1 MKSIYLLLN
10 ELRSMFTSSTVVL
23 VQPGHSPLVP
33 AYENQRMLLQGSGGG
48 SGEKPKKTTRVQR
61 RRRVDDSEDR
71 ERAETPQRRK
81 PTSQQ
86 PPRPSTT
93 GAGQRPPSTTSMPS
107 LGGLPGGKRPSL
119 LVIGLLIV
127 AVICILLLYLM
138 LGPQDAGDEILDTA
152 LPPVV
157 TTGPAVVIRPT
168 STSKPFTPPAAS
180 SDGSTWL
187 VMLYQDADDK
197 ILEQDIYLDLNE
209 VERVGSS
216 EQVQIVAQIDR
227 FRAGYQGD
235 GDWSSAKRFYIT
247 RDDDLQ
253 YVRSQEVADLG
264 EVNMSDGKTLVD
276 FVTWAIQTFPAD
288 KYALILSDHGLGWP
302 GGWSDPAPGGRGEA
316 DIPLAEKLGDE
327 LYLMEIDQ
335 ALGEIRTQTGLD
347 KFELI
352 GMDACLMGHLEVFAA
367 LAPHARYAVASQEVE
382 PSVGWA
388 YKGFL
393 EALQANPGMDGK
405 DLARLIVE
413 SYIRDDQRIVDDQA
427 RAEFL
432 RQGSPMGGLFGFL
445 GGPSAEQLA
454 EQLSRNTTLTAVD
467 LEAMGQL
474 LAEFN
479 NLSFALQE
487 EQQAKVAQARS
498 YAQSYTSIFGE
509 QVPPS
514 YIDLGHFAQ
523 LLKQQT
529 TSANVSAA
537 IDGLLASLDQTVVAE
552 KHGPD
557 KPGAT
562 GISIYFPNS
571 QLYRSP
577 VTGAESYT
585 AIVRRFAEI
594 SLWDDFLAFHYT
606 GKAFEA
612 AEGAISVPEP
622 DEAVRGP
629 GLGQIQVSPVSLS
642 DSVAAPG
649 SSILLSTDISG
660 QNLGYIY
667 LFVGYYDASANSI
680 LVADS
685 DYLESADTRQIN
697 GVYYPVWGEE
707 PFTLEFE
714 WEPVV
719 FAIDNGVESVSALF
733 TPQSYGRSFEEAVYT
748 VEGIYTYA
756 DGGESRYARL
766 YFQNGVLRQVYG
778 FTGEDGTGAP
788 REIVPQTGDSF
799 TVLDKWMDLDAQG
812 RVVQVAKQEGGT
824 LTFGDQMFTWETLD
838 AAPGQYIVGFVV
850 EDLDGNT
857 YETFSQMRVE

>member
-1 MKSIYLLLN
+1 MITIDILLN
-10 ELRSMFTSSTVVL
+10 TLRSKYASNTVSLAASRIAPVASA
-23 VQPGHSPLVP
+23 P
-33 AYENQRMLLQGSGGG
+33 EIQRMFMQSSGSG
-48 SGEKPKKTTRVQR
+48 SGQKPQKTTRVQR
-61 RRRVDDSEDR
+61 RRRTDDSEDR

-81 PTSQQ
+81 PAAQQ
-86 PPRPSTT
+86 PPRPGTT
-93 GAGQRPPSTTSMPS
+93 GAGQRPPTPTSIPS
-107 LGGLPGGKRPSL
+107 FGGLPGGKRPSL

-127 AVICILLLYLM
+127 AAICLLPIFLM
-138 LGPQDAGDEILDTA
+138 LGPQDTGEVVLDTS
-152 LPPVV
+152 LPAAAA
-157 TTGPAVVIRPT
+157 TGPAAVNLPT
-168 STSKPFTPPAAS
+168 VTHRPFTPPAMS

-227 FRAGYQGD
+227 FRAGFQGD
-235 GDWSSAKRFYIT
+235 GDWTSSKRFYIT

-253 YVRSQEVADLG
+253 RIHSQEVADLG
-264 EVNMSDGKTLVD
+264 EVNMSDGETLVD
-276 FVTWAIQTFPAD
+276 FVTWAVQTFPAD
-288 KYALILSDHGLGWP
+288 KYVLILSDHGLGWP
-302 GGWSDPAPGGRGEA
+302 GGWSDPAPGGRGEPG
-316 DIPLAEKLGDE
+316 IPLAEKLGNE
-327 LYLMEIDQ
+327 LYLMELDQ
-335 ALGEIRTQTGLD
+335 ALEEIQAQTGVG

-352 GMDACLMGHLEVFAA
+352 GMDACLMGQLEVFTA
-367 LAPHARYAVASQEVE
+367 LAPYARYAVASQEVE

-393 EALQANPGMDGK
+393 EALQANPSMDGR
-405 DLARLIVE
+405 DLGRLIVE

-427 RAEFL
+427 RADFL
-432 RQGSPMGGLFGFL
+432 KQGSPIGGLFGLL

-454 EQLSRNTTLTAVD
+454 EQLSRSTTLAAMD
-467 LEAMGQL
+467 LEALGQL

-479 NLSFALQE
+479 NLSFVLQE

-498 YAQSYTSIFGE
+498 YAQSFTNIFGE

-514 YIDLGHFAQ
+514 YIDLGNFAQ
-523 LLKQQT
+523 LLKRQT
-529 TSANVSAA
+529 SSANVSAA
-537 IDGLLASLDQTVVAE
+537 IDGLLASLNQTVIAE

-577 VTGAESYT
+577 ITGAESYT
-585 AIVRRFAEI
+585 KIVRRFAEV
-594 SLWDDFLAFHYT
+594 SLWDDFLAYHYT
-606 GKAFEA
+606 GKAFKA
-612 AEGAISVPEP
+612 VEGAISVPKPE
-622 DEAVRGP
+622 EAIRAP

-649 SSILLSTDISG
+649 SPILLSADISG

-667 LFVGYYDASANSI
+667 LLVGYYDANANSI

-685 DYLESADTRQIN
+685 DYLESADTREIS

-719 FAIDNGVESVSALF
+719 FAIDNGEDSVSALF
-733 TPQSYGRSFEEAVYT
+733 TPQSYGRSFDEAVYT

-766 YFQNGVLRQVYG
+766 YFQDGLLRQVYG
-778 FTGEDGTGAP
+778 FTGDDGTGAP
-788 REIVPQTGDSF
+788 REIIPQAGDSF
-799 TVLDKWMDLDAQG
+799 TVLEKWMDLDAQG
-812 RVVQVAKQEGGT
+812 RVVEVAKQEGGT
-824 LTFGDQMFTWETLD
+824 LTFGDQMFTWKTLD
-838 AAPGQYIVGFVV
+838 AAPGQYVVGFII
-850 EDLDGNT
+850 EDLDGNA
-857 YETFSQMRVE
+857 YETFSQVRVE

>member
-1 MKSIYLLLN
+1 MITIDILLN
-10 ELRSMFTSSTVVL
+10 TLRSKYASNTVSLAASRIAPVASA
-23 VQPGHSPLVP
+23 P
-33 AYENQRMLLQGSGGG
+33 EIQRMFMQSSGSG
-48 SGEKPKKTTRVQR
+48 SGQKPQKTTRVQR
-61 RRRVDDSEDR
+61 RRRTDDSEDR

-81 PTSQQ
+81 PAAQQ
-86 PPRPSTT
+86 PPRPGTT
-93 GAGQRPPSTTSMPS
+93 GAGQRPPTPTSIPS
-107 LGGLPGGKRPSL
+107 FGGLPGGKRPSL

-127 AVICILLLYLM
+127 AAICLLPIFLM
-138 LGPQDAGDEILDTA
+138 LGPQDTGEVVLDTS
-152 LPPVV
+152 LPAAAA
-157 TTGPAVVIRPT
+157 TGPAAVNLPT
-168 STSKPFTPPAAS
+168 VTHRPFTPPAMS

-227 FRAGYQGD
+227 FRAGFQGD
-235 GDWSSAKRFYIT
+235 GDWTSSKRFYIT

-253 YVRSQEVADLG
+253 RIHSQEVADLG
-264 EVNMSDGKTLVD
+264 EVNMSDGETLVD
-276 FVTWAIQTFPAD
+276 FVTWAVQTFPAD
-288 KYALILSDHGLGWP
+288 KYVLILSDHGLGWP
-302 GGWSDPAPGGRGEA
+302 GGWSDPAPGGRGEPG
-316 DIPLAEKLGDE
+316 IPLAEKLGNE
-327 LYLMEIDQ
+327 LYLMELDQ
-335 ALGEIRTQTGLD
+335 ALEEIQAQTGVG

-352 GMDACLMGHLEVFAA
+352 GMDACLMGQLEVFTA
-367 LAPHARYAVASQEVE
+367 LAPYARYAVASQEVE

-393 EALQANPGMDGK
+393 EALQANPSMDGR
-405 DLARLIVE
+405 DLGRLIVE

-427 RAEFL
+427 RADFL
-432 RQGSPMGGLFGFL
+432 KQGSPMGGLFGLL
-445 GGPSAEQLA
+445 GGPSAEQLT
-454 EQLSRNTTLTAVD
+454 EQLSRSTTLAAVD
-467 LEAMGQL
+467 LEALGQL

-479 NLSFALQE
+479 NLSFVLQE

-498 YAQSYTSIFGE
+498 YAQSFTNIFGE

-514 YIDLGHFAQ
+514 YIDLGNFAQ
-523 LLKQQT
+523 LLKRQT
-529 TSANVSAA
+529 SSANVSAA
-537 IDGLLASLDQTVVAE
+537 IDGLLASLNQTVIAE

-577 VTGAESYT
+577 ITGAESYT
-585 AIVRRFAEI
+585 KIVRRFAEV
-594 SLWDDFLAFHYT
+594 SLWDDFLAYHYT
-606 GKAFEA
+606 GKAFKA
-612 AEGAISVPEP
+612 VEGAISVPKPE
-622 DEAVRGP
+622 EAIRAP

-642 DSVAAPG
+642 DSVAVPG
-649 SSILLSTDISG
+649 SPILLSADISG

-667 LFVGYYDASANSI
+667 LLVGYYDANANSI

-685 DYLESADTRQIN
+685 DYLESADTREIS

-719 FAIDNGVESVSALF
+719 FAIDNGEDSVSALF
-733 TPQSYGRSFEEAVYT
+733 TPQSYGRSFDEAVYT

-766 YFQNGVLRQVYG
+766 YFQDGLLRQVYG
-778 FTGEDGTGAP
+778 FTGDDGTGAP
-788 REIVPQTGDSF
+788 REIIPQAGDSF
-799 TVLDKWMDLDAQG
+799 TVLEKWMDLDAQG
-812 RVVQVAKQEGGT
+812 RVVEVAKQEGGT
-824 LTFGDQMFTWETLD
+824 LTFGDQMFTWKTLD
-838 AAPGQYIVGFVV
+838 AAPGQYVVGFII
-850 EDLDGNT
+850 EDLDGNA
-857 YETFSQMRVE
+857 YETFSQVRVE

>member
-1 MKSIYLLLN
+1 MQ
-10 ELRSMFTSSTVVL
+10 SS
-23 VQPGHSPLVP
+23 
-33 AYENQRMLLQGSGGG
+33 G

-61 RRRVDDSEDR
+61 RRRADEPEDR
-71 ERAETPQRRK
+71 GRAEAPQRRK
-81 PTSQQ
+81 PTSQE
-86 PPRPSTT
+86 PYRPGPTS
-93 GAGQRPPSTTSMPS
+93 AGPRPPSTTSMPS

-119 LVIGLLIV
+119 LVIGLIIV
-127 AVICILLLYLM
+127 AVVCLLPIYLM
-138 LGPQDAGDEILDTA
+138 IGPGDQGEMAMDTPL
-152 LPPVV
+152 LPAA
-157 TTGPAVVIRPT
+157 TSGPAVVIRPT
-168 STSKPFTPPAAS
+168 STSRPFTPPAAS

-209 VERVGSS
+209 VERVGSG
-216 EQVQIVAQIDR
+216 ERVQIVAQIDR

-235 GDWSSAKRFYIT
+235 GDWSSTKRFYIT
-247 RDDDLQ
+247 QDDDLQ
-253 YVRSQEVADLG
+253 RIRSQEVADLG

-276 FVTWAIQTFPAD
+276 FVTWAVQTFPAD

-316 DIPLAEKLGDE
+316 DIPLTEKLGDE

-335 ALGEIRTQTGLD
+335 ALGEIRTQTGLE

-352 GMDACLMGHLEVFAA
+352 GMDACLMGHLEVLAA
-367 LAPHARYAVASQEVE
+367 LAPHARYAVVSQEVE

-393 EALQANPGMDGK
+393 EALQANPSMDGRE
-405 DLARLIVE
+405 LGRLIVE

-467 LEAMGQL
+467 LEAAGQL
-474 LAEFN
+474 MAEFN
-479 NLSFALQE
+479 NLAFVLQE

-498 YAQSYTSIFGE
+498 YAQSFTSIFGE

-523 LLKQQT
+523 LLKRQT
-529 TSANVSAA
+529 SSANVSAA
-537 IDGLLASLDQTVVAE
+537 IDGLLASLDQTIIAE

-585 AIVRRFAEI
+585 KIAQRFAET
-594 SLWDDFLAFHYT
+594 SLWDDFLAYHYT
-606 GKAFEA
+606 GRPFEA
-612 AEGAISVPEP
+612 VEMEIVAPEP
-622 DEAVRGP
+622 GAAIKAP
-629 GLGQIQVSPVSLS
+629 GLGQVQVSPVSLS
-642 DSVAAPG
+642 DSVATPG
-649 SSILLSTDISG
+649 SPILLSADIGG
-660 QNLGYIY
+660 QNLGYVY

-685 DYLESADTRQIN
+685 DYLESADTREIN

-719 FAIDNGVESVSALF
+719 FAIDNGVEYVSALF

-756 DGGESRYARL
+756 DGGESRSARL
-766 YFQNGVLRQVYG
+766 YFQDGVLRQVFG

-788 REIVPQTGDSF
+788 REIIPQSGDSF
-799 TVLDKWMDLDAQG
+799 TVLEKWMDLDAQG
-812 RVVQVAKQEGGT
+812 RVAQVAKQEGGT

-850 EDLDGNT
+850 EDLDGNA
-857 YETFSQMRVE
+857 YEAFTQVRVE

>member
-1 MKSIYLLLN
+1 MKNLYLLLN
-10 ELRSMFTSSTVVL
+10 TLRSKFAPNTV
-23 VQPGHSPLVP
+23 
-33 AYENQRMLLQGSGGG
+33 LLSASGGMSLEPTHEARRMFIQSSG
-48 SGEKPKKTTRVQR
+48 SSGQKPQKTTRVQR

-71 ERAETPQRRK
+71 ERAEAPQRRR
-81 PTSQQ
+81 PGAQQ

-93 GAGQRPPSTTSMPS
+93 GAGQRPPSSTSMPS
-107 LGGLPGGKRPSL
+107 LGGLPGGKPSSL
-119 LVIGLLIV
+119 LLIGLLVV
-127 AVICILLLYLM
+127 ALICILPIYLM
-138 LGPQDAGDEILDTA
+138 LGPQDTSNEILDTA

-168 STSKPFTPPAAS
+168 STSRPFSPPAMA

-197 ILEQDIYLDLNE
+197 ILEEDIYLDLNE

-253 YVRSQEVADLG
+253 HIRSQEVADLG
-264 EVNMSDGKTLVD
+264 EVNMSDGRTLVD
-276 FVTWAIQTFPAD
+276 FVTWAVQTFPAD

-302 GGWSDPAPGGRGEA
+302 GGWSDPAPGGGGEVG
-316 DIPLAEKLGDE
+316 IPLAEKLGDE
-327 LYLMEIDQ
+327 LYLMELDQ
-335 ALGEIRTQTGLD
+335 ALEDIRAQTGLE

-352 GMDACLMGHLEVFAA
+352 GMDACLMGHMEVLAT

-405 DLARLIVE
+405 ELARLIVE

-427 RAEFL
+427 RADFL

-454 EQLSRNTTLTAVD
+454 EQLSRNTTLTAVN
-467 LEAMGQL
+467 LGEMGQL

-479 NLSFALQE
+479 NLSFVLQE

-523 LLKQQT
+523 LLKRQT

-537 IDGLLASLDQTVVAE
+537 IDGLLASLDQTIVAE

-577 VTGAESYT
+577 AAGAESYT
-585 AIVRRFAEI
+585 EIARRFADI
-594 SLWDDFLAFHYT
+594 SLWDDFLAYHYT
-606 GKAFEA
+606 GRAFDA
-612 AEGAISVPEP
+612 AEGVISVPEP
-622 DEAVRGP
+622 DETIRGP
-629 GLGQIQVSPVSLS
+629 GLGQIRVSPVRLS

-649 SSILLSTDISG
+649 STILLSADISG
-660 QNLGYIY
+660 QNLGYVY
-667 LFVGYYDASANSI
+667 LLVGYYDANANSI

-697 GVYYPVWGEE
+697 GVYYPVWGND

-719 FAIDNGVESVSALF
+719 FAIDNGVESVPALF
-733 TPQSYGRSFEEAVYT
+733 TPQSYGRSFEEAVYS

-766 YFQNGVLRQVYG
+766 NFQDGVLRQVYG

-799 TVLDKWMDLDAQG
+799 TILEKWMDLDAQG
-812 RVVQVAKQEGGT
+812 RVAQVAKQEGGT

-838 AAPGQYIVGFVV
+838 AAAGQYIVGFII
-850 EDLDGNT
+850 EDLDGNS
-857 YETFSQMRVE
+857 YEAFTQVRVE